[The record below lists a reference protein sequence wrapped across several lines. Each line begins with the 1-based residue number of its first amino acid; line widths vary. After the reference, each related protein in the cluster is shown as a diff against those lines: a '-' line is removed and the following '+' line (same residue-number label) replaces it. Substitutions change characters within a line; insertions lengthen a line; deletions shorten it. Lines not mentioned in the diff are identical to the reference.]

1 MSLSVP
7 WVGVIV
13 ATLVGFMASFLW
25 FNQNTFFP
33 VWWRA
38 MGKGDEQPGD
48 GQSMGLL
55 FGLAL
60 LSQLALAIV
69 TAVVLGGWT
78 DGDAS
83 LTDGL
88 ITGLMLGVAAAGA
101 SLGHRLFAGQGLFVW
116 VLEVGS
122 DVLNLALMG
131 MVLSLWI

>member
-1 MSLSVP
+1 MSLDVP
-7 WVGVIV
+7 WLGVLV
-13 ATLVGFMASFLW
+13 ATLVGFVASFLW
-25 FNQNTFFP
+25 FMEKTLFP

-60 LSQLALAIV
+60 LSMFALSLIV
-69 TAVVLGGWT
+69 AVVLAATT
-78 DGDAS
+78 DGDA
-83 LTDGL
+83 TVMDGL
-88 ITGLMLGVAAAGA
+88 ITGLALGVVAAAA

-131 MVLSLWI
+131 IVLSFWI